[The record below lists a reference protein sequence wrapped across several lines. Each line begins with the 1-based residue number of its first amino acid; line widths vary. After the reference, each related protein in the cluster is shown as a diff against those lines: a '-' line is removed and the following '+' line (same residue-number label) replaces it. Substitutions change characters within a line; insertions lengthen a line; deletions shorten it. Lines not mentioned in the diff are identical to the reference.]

1 MRGSSTFRQADKVAN
16 RLNCWK
22 TKPIRRFRTW
32 ASSSSDMVLTSS
44 PARRNLPE
52 VGTSRHPRM
61 CISVDLPEPDGP
73 MTATYSPLRISKE
86 TPRRASTS
94 RVPLR

>member
-1 MRGSSTFRQADKVAN
+1 MRQAFSEGR

-22 TKPIRRFRTW
+22 TKPILRLRTW

-44 PARRNLPE
+44 PARRKEPD
-52 VGTSRHPRM
+52 VGTSRQPRM

-73 MTATYSPLRISKE
+73 MTATYSPAAMSKE

-94 RVPLR
+94 SDPLL